1 MAKVSN
7 YVVFHGAYSRLVE
20 RYRNPPFIKGVKYM
34 VKREM
39 PDSYAVG
46 KTVVFK
52 ADKDIEYFLGIVDDT

>member
-1 MAKVSN
+1 MSKIVN
-7 YVVFHGAYSRLVE
+7 YYVVFHGDKYC
-20 RYRNPPFIKGVKYM
+20 PPFIKGVRYM

-52 ADKDIEYFLGIVDDT
+52 SDINTEYFLMGILDNT